1 MRAVTMSSTTSQVP
15 DSGEKAG
22 NDDMGSHTLNALTVK
37 KIEASRK
44 PKLRDGG
51 GLWLITKGKG
61 RYWILDYRF
70 GGKRREMGLGPLHT
84 VGLAEA
90 RQKAEA
96 ARALLRQGVDPV
108 EHRHGAEAIE
118 AARAAAA
125 GKTFG
130 EFADDYIDG
139 AVKAGR
145 WRGAKTEAGWR
156 NTLTNHAA
164 PLRPKAIVAIDVQ
177 DVLSVLR
184 PLWGVKQESAEKLRE
199 RIERVLD
206 AATVEGFRG
215 GPNPAAWKGN
225 LEHVLHK
232 PDALAN
238 GSNHPALPYKH
249 MPVFMKKLRAV
260 DGMGAR
266 AVEFTILT
274 AARSG
279 EVRGA
284 RWDEIDLD
292 SRMWVVPAKRMKA
305 GKEHRVALSHAA
317 VTLLKVTPRFENN
330 PLVFPAV
337 RGGELSDMTLAA
349 VIKRMDASERKAGR
363 EGWVDPKQLG
373 DNGKHKV
380 ATVHGM
386 RSSFKD
392 WATEVSD
399 HPRELS
405 EMALAHAV
413 GDATERAYAR
423 GDALAKR
430 HRLADD
436 WATYATSAK

>member
-1 MRAVTMSSTTSQVP
+1 
-15 DSGEKAG
+15 
-22 NDDMGSHTLNALTVK
+22 MGSHTRNALTVK
-37 KIEASRK
+37 KIESSKAK
-44 PKLRDGG
+44 KLRDGG
-51 GLWLITKGKG
+51 GLWLVTKGKG
-61 RYWILDYRF
+61 RYWIFDYRF

-90 RQKAEA
+90 REKAEA
-96 ARALLRQGVDPV
+96 ARARLRQGADPV
-108 EHRHGAEAIE
+108 EHRKGVEAIE
-118 AARAAAA
+118 AAKALSFA
-125 GKTFG
+125 KTFG
-130 EFADDYIDG
+130 EYCDDYVDA

-156 NTLTNHAA
+156 NTLSNHAA
-164 PLRPKAIVAIDVQ
+164 PLRSKAIALIGVK
-177 DVLSVLR
+177 DVLSILR
-184 PLWGVKQESAEKLRE
+184 PLWGVKQETAEKLRE
-199 RIERVLD
+199 RVESVLD
-206 AATVEGFRG
+206 AASVEGLRSG
-215 GPNPAAWKGN
+215 ANPAAWKGN

-232 PDALAN
+232 PDPLSS
-238 GSNHPALPYKH
+238 GNHAALPYKDVA
-249 MPVFMKKLRAV
+249 VFMKKLAAV

-266 AVEFTILT
+266 AVEFAILT

-284 RWDEIDLD
+284 KWDEIDLAA
-292 SRMWVVPAKRMKA
+292 RMWSVPAKRMKS
-305 GKEHRVALSHAA
+305 GKEHRVALSSAA
-317 VTLLKVTPRFENN
+317 VALLKAASRFEGN

-349 VIKRMDASERKAGR
+349 VIKRMHAAEVKAGR
-363 EGWVDPKQLG
+363 KGWIDPKQVDSDG
-373 DNGKHKV
+373 GPKV

-386 RSSFKD
+386 RSTFKD

-399 HPRELS
+399 HARELS

-436 WATYATSAK
+436 WAAYCGKTKAKETA

>member
-1 MRAVTMSSTTSQVP
+1 
-15 DSGEKAG
+15 
-22 NDDMGSHTLNALTVK
+22 MGSHTRNVLTVK
-37 KIEASRK
+37 KIEASK
-44 PKLRDGG
+44 AKKLRDGG
-51 GLWLITKGKG
+51 GLWLVTKGKA
-61 RYWILDYRF
+61 RYWIFDYRF
-70 GGKRREMGLGPLHT
+70 GSKRREMGLGPLHT

-90 RQKAEA
+90 REKAEA
-96 ARALLRQGVDPV
+96 ARGQLRQGVDPI

-125 GKTFG
+125 GKSFG
-130 EFADDYIDG
+130 EYADDFIDA

-156 NTLTNHAA
+156 NTLSNHASQI
-164 PLRPKAIVAIDVQ
+164 RSKAIAAIDVQ
-177 DVLSVLR
+177 DVLSVVR
-184 PLWGVKQESAEKLRE
+184 PLWGSKQESAEKLRE
-199 RIERVLD
+199 RMERVLD
-206 AATVEGFRG
+206 AAKVEGLRSG
-215 GPNPAAWKGN
+215 ENPAVWKGN

-232 PDALAN
+232 PDALTSA
-238 GSNHPALPYKH
+238 GNHPALPYKDI
-249 MPVFMKKLRAV
+249 PVFMKKLRAV

-274 AARSG
+274 ATRSG

-284 RWDEIDLD
+284 RWAEIDLAAK
-292 SRMWVVPAKRMKA
+292 MWIIPAKRMKS
-305 GKEHRVALSHAA
+305 GKEHRVALSDTA
-317 VTLLKVTPRFENN
+317 VNLLKATPRFENN
-330 PLVFPAV
+330 ELVFPAV
-337 RGGELSDMTLAA
+337 RGGELSDMTLNA
-349 VIKRMDASERKAGR
+349 VVKRMHAAELKAGR
-363 EGWVDPKQLG
+363 SGWLDPKQMDG
-373 DNGKHKV
+373 DGKPKV

-386 RSSFKD
+386 RSTFKD
-392 WATEVSD
+392 WATEMSD

-436 WATYATSAK
+436 WAAYCS